1 MSMWKFCPQDKQY
14 RLGFLNYSN
23 VRFKVHICHGFDE
36 LFISDIIDFG
46 DLLGQLGEFFII

>member
-1 MSMWKFCPQDKQY
+1 MWKFCPQDKQY

-46 DLLGQLGEFFII
+46 TYWDNLESFS